1 MKHRIQIGV
10 SSCLLGQEVRHDG
23 SHKRSQYI
31 SKVLAEYFDFV
42 PFCPEMAVGLGVPRP
57 TIRLVNDSGI
67 HRLVETKDPEAEYT
81 DDMHRVSSQYCE
93 TLGEICGYILKSKS
107 PSCGMERVN
116 LYNDKG
122 HAEKKGVGLFAQNL
136 LEKYPNLPVEEEG
149 RLNDPHLRENFIE
162 RVFAYHRWQQLK
174 KEGLNVSSLMEFHK
188 KHKFSLLA
196 HNEKIYR
203 QLGPLVASATR
214 ENIEFV
220 ASDYIALFMQGMKT
234 HATRK
239 KHMNVL
245 QHTMGFLK
253 NDLSAED
260 KQELLELLDKYKGGQ
275 VPLVVP
281 VTLFRHHLRK
291 NPSNYIEE
299 QHYMSPYPEELM
311 LRNHV

>member
-10 SSCLLGQEVRHDG
+10 SSCLLGHEVRHDG

-31 SKVLAEYFDFV
+31 SKVLAEYFNFV
-42 PFCPEMAVGLGVPRP
+42 PFCPEMAAGLGVPRP
-57 TIRLVNDSGI
+57 AIRLVNDRGI
-67 HRLVETKDPEAEYT
+67 HKLVETKNPETEYT
-81 DDMHRVSSQYCE
+81 DGMNSVSSQYCE
-93 TLGEICGYILKSKS
+93 TLGDICGYILKSKS

-116 LYNDKG
+116 LYNNKG
-122 HAEKKGVGLFAQNL
+122 HAEKKGVGLFAQKL
-136 LEKYPNLPVEEEG
+136 LQKYPNLPVEEEG

-162 RVFAYHRWQQLK
+162 RVFAYHRWQQLR
-174 KEGLNVSSLMEFHK
+174 KEGLNVSSLMEFHQ

-196 HNEKIYR
+196 HDEKVYR

-214 ENIEFV
+214 ENIALV
-220 ASDYIALFMQGMKT
+220 ADEYIALFMQGMKT

-253 NDLSAED
+253 NELGAED

-291 NPSNYIEE
+291 NPSSYIEE